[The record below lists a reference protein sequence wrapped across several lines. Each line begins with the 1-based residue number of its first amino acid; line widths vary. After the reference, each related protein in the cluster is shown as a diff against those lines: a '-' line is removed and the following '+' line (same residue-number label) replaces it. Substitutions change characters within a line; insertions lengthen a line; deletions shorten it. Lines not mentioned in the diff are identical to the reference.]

1 MNGDESK
8 VTNQPKKLIEV
19 AMPLAAINEGSRPET
34 ENPFLKGHPRAIHNW
49 WARTPLSVS
58 RAILFAQLIDDPG
71 NGLPANEARKA
82 RQKLLDF
89 VAKLATWNATTDE
102 KIIGQA
108 REMIR
113 EQFKGETPEF
123 WDMFGGRASIPLE
136 AQRLGLKVTSSDL
149 NPVAVTIQRALLE
162 FPPKFKDRSPVH
174 PINDNALFRRSEW
187 KGTSGLAEDIRWYG
201 EWVRQRAAKK
211 LEILYP
217 KGPDG
222 KDVIGWLWARTVPSP
237 DPSCRGAHVPL
248 VRSFKL
254 ASKKHQVWI
263 FPTIDR
269 ENNTVNFQIVEGK
282 KPLIDGT
289 VSRKGAICLL
299 SKNPMSFPYVREQ
312 AKKGNMKNQMMA
324 IVCEGKRCRTY
335 HAPTEGHIEAAGR
348 ATPSWRP
355 DCEMP
360 KKHRNFQPP
369 VYGMENLG
377 DLFTSRQLVALT
389 TIAELIEEAQTR
401 VVSDS
406 KGDKDYADAVA
417 TYLTCALSRMTDYH
431 SSLATWNPTNE
442 NVSHLFQRQAI
453 PMAWDFCEANPIA
466 GKLSFSVATE
476 WVAGSIDAVCPTMQV
491 ARVAQLDAR
500 KAQPKFNTPPVISTD
515 PPYYDNISYADLA
528 DFFYVWLR
536 LVLRKIDPQ
545 TFATLL
551 TPKEPELIA
560 SPTRHGSPEN
570 AENHFRDGFQLVFKA
585 IHECTLPTVPVTVYY
600 AFKQQEDDSNDD
612 DTQRAST
619 GWETMLEGLVNAGF
633 QITGT
638 WPVRTTKKARAV
650 AIGTNALASAVVLVA
665 RQRSASAAMAT
676 RKEFASVLRKEL
688 PTAFTALTQAGI
700 APVDL
705 AQAAIGPGMAIFSR
719 YSKVIEADGSSMSV
733 RTALQI
739 INQELDAHL
748 AAQEGELDRDTSWA
762 VSWFEQH
769 GMNEGEYGV
778 AENLSRAKNTAVNG
792 LVQAGIVRARGGR
805 VRLVK
810 RDELPENWDP
820 STDSRL
826 TVWEATQHLIR
837 ALDKQGE
844 SGAAFLLKRL
854 GGYGDAARDL
864 AYRLFNICEKK
875 NWSGEAQAYN
885 SLVLAWPELTRL
897 AQATPAMKPQ
907 ELF

>member
-1 MNGDESK
+1 MN
-8 VTNQPKKLIEV
+8 TQPKKLIEV
-19 AMPLAAINEGSRPET
+19 ALPLAAINEGSKPET

-71 NGLPANEARKA
+71 DGLPPKEARTA
-82 RQKLLDF
+82 REKLLDF
-89 VAKLATWNATTDE
+89 VAELATWSATTDD
-102 KIIGQA
+102 KIIGRA

-113 EQFKGETPEF
+113 KQFEGKMPEF
-123 WDMFGGRASIPLE
+123 WDMFSGRASIPLE
-136 AQRLGLKVTSSDL
+136 AQRLGLTVTSSDL

-162 FPPKFKDRSPVH
+162 FPPKFKDRPPVH
-174 PINDNALFRRSEW
+174 PFDGNDLLRVTVW
-187 KGTSGLAEDIRWYG
+187 KGTTGLAEDIRWYG
-201 EWVRQRAAKK
+201 KWVGLRAAKK
-211 LEILYP
+211 LEKLYP

-222 KDVIGWLWARTVPSP
+222 KEVIGWLWARTVPSP
-237 DPSCRGAHVPL
+237 DPSCGGAYVPL
-248 VRSFKL
+248 ARSFKL
-254 ASKKHQVWI
+254 AGNKSQAWI
-263 FPTIDR
+263 APNVDR
-269 ENNTVNFQIVEGK
+269 KNNVIEFRIAQGERPQIE
-282 KPLIDGT
+282 GT
-289 VSRKGAICLL
+289 VSRKGAVCLL
-299 SKNPMSFPYVREQ
+299 SKNPMPFPYIREQ
-312 AKKGNMKNQMMA
+312 AKNGNMKNQMMA
-324 IVCEGKRCRTY
+324 IVSEGNRRRVY
-335 HAPTEGHIEAAGR
+335 HAPTENHIKAAEQ
-348 ATPSWRP
+348 AVPKWRP

-369 VYGMENLG
+369 VYGMDNLG
-377 DLFTSRQLVALT
+377 DLFTPRQLVTLT
-389 TIAELIEEAQTR
+389 TIVELIEE
-401 VVSDS
+401 VHVKIISDS
-406 KGDKDYADAVA
+406 RGDKDYADSVT

-453 PMAWDFCEANPIA
+453 PMAWDFCEANPIV
-466 GKLSFSVATE
+466 GKLSFTVATD
-476 WVAGSIDAVCPTMQV
+476 WVASSIEAVCPSMTV

-500 KAQPKFNTPPVISTD
+500 KAQPQFNSAPVISTD

-536 LVLRKIDPQ
+536 SVLRKIDPQ

-560 SPTRHGSPEN
+560 SPTRHGSLEK
-570 AENHFRDGFQLVFKA
+570 AETHFRNGFQSVFKA
-585 IHECTLPTVPVTVYY
+585 IHDCSHPSVPVTVYY
-600 AFKQQEDDSNDD
+600 AFKQQEDDADED
-612 DTQRAST
+612 ETQRAST
-619 GWETMLEGLVNAGF
+619 GWETMLEGLVDAGF

-638 WPVRTTKKARAV
+638 WPIRTTKKARSV
-650 AIGTNALASAVVLVA
+650 ARGTNALASAVVLVA

-688 PTAFTALTQAGI
+688 PAAFTALTQAGI

-719 YSKVIEADGSSMSV
+719 YRKVIEADGSPMSV

-762 VSWFEQH
+762 VAWFEQH
-769 GMNEGEYGV
+769 GMNEGEFGE

-792 LVQAGIVRARGGR
+792 LVEAGIITARVGK
-805 VRLVK
+805 VWLIP
-810 RDELPENWDP
+810 RDQMPEDWDP
-820 STDSRL
+820 ATDNRL
-826 TVWEATQHLIR
+826 TIWEATQQLIR
-837 ALDKQGE
+837 ALDQQGE
-844 SGAAFLLKRL
+844 SGAAALLKRL

-875 NWSGEAQAYN
+875 NWSGEALAYN
-885 SLVLAWPELTRL
+885 SLVLTWPELTRL
-897 AQATPAMKPQ
+897 AHAEPRGDQRS
-907 ELF
+907 LFE

>member
-1 MNGDESK
+1 M
-8 VTNQPKKLIEV
+8 TAHPKKLIEV
-19 AMPLAAINEGSRPET
+19 ALPLAAINEGSKPET

-71 NGLPANEARKA
+71 DGLPPKEARKA
-82 RQKLLDF
+82 REKLLDF
-89 VAKLATWNATTDE
+89 VAELATWSATTDD

-113 EQFKGETPEF
+113 KQFKGEMPEF

-162 FPPKFKDRSPVH
+162 FPPKFKDRPPVH
-174 PINDNALFRRSEW
+174 SFDGNDLLRRVDW
-187 KGTSGLAEDIRWYG
+187 RGTTGLAEDIRWYG
-201 EWVRQRAAKK
+201 EWVCQRAAKK
-211 LEILYP
+211 LEKLYP

-237 DPSCRGAHVPL
+237 DPSCGGAYVPL

-254 ASKKHQVWI
+254 AGKKRQVWI
-263 FPTIDR
+263 VPTIDR
-269 ENNTVNFQIVEGK
+269 KNNTIGFRISEDQKQQLE
-282 KPLIDGT
+282 GT
-289 VSRKGAICLL
+289 VSRKGAVCLL
-299 SKNPMSFPYVREQ
+299 SKNPMPFPYVREQ
-312 AKKGNMKNQMMA
+312 AKKGNMRNQMMA
-324 IVCEGKRCRTY
+324 IVGEGNRCRTY
-335 HAPTEGHIEAAGR
+335 HAPNETHIKAAEQAVPG
-348 ATPSWRP
+348 WRP

-369 VYGMENLG
+369 VYGMDNLG
-377 DLFTSRQLVALT
+377 DLFTARQLVSLT
-389 TIAELIEEAQTR
+389 TIAELIEEAHKKITA
-401 VVSDS
+401 DS
-406 KGDKDYADAVA
+406 KGDKAYADAIA

-442 NVSHLFQRQAI
+442 NASHLFQRQAI
-453 PMAWDFCEANPIA
+453 PMAWDFCEANPIV

-476 WVAGSIDAVCPTMQV
+476 WVASSIEAVCPSMTV

-500 KAQPKFNTPPVISTD
+500 KAQPKFDAAPVISTD

-536 LVLRKIDPQ
+536 LVLRTIDPQ

-560 SPTRHGSPEN
+560 SPTRHGSLEK
-570 AENHFRDGFQLVFKA
+570 AEDHFRGGFQLVFNA
-585 IHECTLPTVPVTVYY
+585 IHECSHPTVPVTVYY
-600 AFKQQEDDSNDD
+600 AFKQQEDADEDE
-612 DTQRAST
+612 TQRSST
-619 GWETMLEGLVNAGF
+619 GWETILEGLVDAGF

-665 RQRSASAAMAT
+665 RKRAAGAAMAT
-676 RKEFASVLRKEL
+676 RKEFAAVLRKEL
-688 PTAFTALTQAGI
+688 PAAFAALTQAGI

-705 AQAAIGPGMAIFSR
+705 AQAAIGPGMSIFSR
-719 YSKVIEADGSSMSV
+719 YSKVIEADGSPMSV

-762 VSWFEQH
+762 VAWFEQH
-769 GMNEGEYGV
+769 GMNEGEFGV

-792 LVQAGIVRARGGR
+792 LVEAGVITARAGK
-805 VRLVK
+805 VRLIP
-810 RDELPENWDP
+810 RDQMLDDWDP
-820 STDSRL
+820 ATDKRL
-826 TVWEATQHLIR
+826 TTWEATQQLIR
-837 ALDKQGE
+837 ALDQQGE
-844 SGAAFLLKRL
+844 SGAAALLKRL

-864 AYRLFNICEKK
+864 AYRLFSICEKK
-875 NWSGEAQAYN
+875 NWPSEALAYN

-897 AQATPAMKPQ
+897 AQAAPSAAQTD
-907 ELF
+907 LFG

>member
-1 MNGDESK
+1 M
-8 VTNQPKKLIEV
+8 TTHPKKLIEV
-19 AMPLAAINEGSRPET
+19 ALPLAAINEGSKPET

-71 NGLPANEARKA
+71 DGLPPKEARKA
-82 RQKLLDF
+82 REKLLDF
-89 VAKLATWNATTDE
+89 VSELATWNAMTDK
-102 KIIGQA
+102 KIIGRAQ
-108 REMIR
+108 EMIR
-113 EQFKGETPEF
+113 QQFKGNMPEF

-174 PINDNALFRRSEW
+174 PFDKNNLLRVTDWR
-187 KGTSGLAEDIRWYG
+187 GTTGLAEDIRWYG
-201 EWVRQRAAKK
+201 KWVCQKAAKK
-211 LEILYP
+211 LEQLFP

-222 KDVIGWLWARTVPSP
+222 RDVVAWLWARTVPSP
-237 DPSCRGAHVPL
+237 DPSYSGAPVPL

-254 ASKKHQVWI
+254 AGKKRQVWI
-263 FPTIDR
+263 VPTIDR
-269 ENNTVNFQIVEGK
+269 KSNDVSFRIAQDV
-282 KPLIDGT
+282 KPDMEGT
-289 VSRKGAICLL
+289 VSRKGAVCLL
-299 SKNPMSFPYVREQ
+299 SKNPMPFPYVREQ
-312 AKKGNMKNQMMA
+312 AKNGNMKNRMMA
-324 IVCEGKRCRTY
+324 IITEGNRCRVY
-335 HAPTEGHIEAAGR
+335 HAPTETHIKAAER
-348 ATPSWRP
+348 AVPSWQP

-369 VYGMENLG
+369 VYGMDNLG
-377 DLFTSRQLVALT
+377 DLFTARQLVALT
-389 TIAELIEEAQTR
+389 TIGELIEEVHKKISA
-401 VVSDS
+401 DS

-431 SSLATWNPTNE
+431 SNLSTWNPTNE
-442 NVSHLFQRQAI
+442 NVRNLFQRQAI
-453 PMAWDFCEANPIA
+453 PMAWDFCEANPIV
-466 GKLSFSVATE
+466 GKLSFLVAAE
-476 WVAGSIDAVCPTMQV
+476 WVANSIEAVCPTMPV

-500 KAQPKFNTPPVISTD
+500 KAQPKFDTPPVISTD

-560 SPTRHGSPEN
+560 SPTRHGSLEK
-570 AENHFRDGFQLVFKA
+570 AEKHFRDGFQLVFKA
-585 IHECTLPTVPVTVYY
+585 IHECSNPSVPVTVYY
-600 AFKQQEDDSNDD
+600 AFKQQEDDTDED
-612 DTQRAST
+612 ETQRSST
-619 GWETMLEGLVNAGF
+619 GWETMLEGLVEAGF

-638 WPVRTTKKARAV
+638 WPIRTTKKARSV
-650 AIGTNALASAVVLVA
+650 ARGTNALASAVVLVA
-665 RQRSASAAMAT
+665 RQRSTGAAMAT

-688 PTAFTALTQAGI
+688 PAAFAALTQAGI

-705 AQAAIGPGMAIFSR
+705 AQAAIGPGMAIYSR
-719 YSKVIEADGSSMSV
+719 YSKVIEADGSPMSV

-762 VSWFEQH
+762 VAWFEQH
-769 GMNEGEYGV
+769 GMNEGEFGV
-778 AENLSRAKNTAVNG
+778 AESLSRAKNTAVNG
-792 LVQAGIVRARGGR
+792 LVEAGIITARAGK
-805 VRLVK
+805 VRLIP
-810 RDELPENWDP
+810 RDQMPDDWDP
-820 STDSRL
+820 ATDKRP
-826 TVWEATQHLIR
+826 TIWEATQQLIR
-837 ALDKQGE
+837 ALDQHGE
-844 SGAAFLLKRL
+844 SGAAALLRRL

-864 AYRLFNICEKK
+864 AYRLFSICEKK
-875 NWSGEAQAYN
+875 SWSSEALAYN

-897 AQATPAMKPQ
+897 AQAKPREVQ
-907 ELF
+907 RTIFE